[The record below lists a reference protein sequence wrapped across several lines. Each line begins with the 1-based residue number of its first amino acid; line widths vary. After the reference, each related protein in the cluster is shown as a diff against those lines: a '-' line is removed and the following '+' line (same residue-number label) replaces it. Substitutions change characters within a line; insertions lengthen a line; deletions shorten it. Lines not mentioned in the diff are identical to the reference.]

1 MDSMSTLTNGFVTL
15 MVTIDPPGIVPIF
28 LALTVGM
35 NRAQRRGV
43 AYRGAVISF
52 CLMLAFALFGDDI
65 LRALGISIS
74 AFRIAGGI
82 LLFWIG
88 CEMIFEKR
96 QERKEKTTETA
107 ITKDHIA
114 NLAAFPLAMPLIAGP
129 GTISATILLGSR
141 IHGVW
146 GTVALIFLIFVA
158 SVVVLLAMLAAS
170 FIDRFLGET
179 GRNILTRILGM
190 MLTALAVQFV
200 LDGMGAAYTTY
211 LERSLAL

>member
-1 MDSMSTLTNGFVTL
+1 MTELTTLLSGFTTL
-15 MVTIDPPGIVPIF
+15 MVTMDPPGMVPIF

-35 NRAQRRGV
+35 TRGQRRRV
-43 AYRGAVISF
+43 AVRGALISF
-52 CLMLAFALFGDDI
+52 FLLLAFALFGDSI
-65 LRALGISIS
+65 LGALGISMS

-107 ITKDHIA
+107 ITKDNIA

-129 GTISATILLGSR
+129 GAISATILLGSKME
-141 IHGVW
+141 
-146 GTVALIFLIFVA
+146 TVLDKLALVLVIFIAAL
-158 SVVVLLAMLAAS
+158 VVLLAMLSAGL
-170 FIDRFLGET
+170 IDRFLGET

-200 LDGMGAAYTTY
+200 IDGMQTAFHIGPVA
-211 LERSLAL
+211 SG

>member
-1 MDSMSTLTNGFVTL
+1 MNEVGTLLSGFTTL
-15 MVTIDPPGIVPIF
+15 MVTMDPPGMVPIF

-35 NRAQRRGV
+35 TRGQRRRV
-43 AYRGAVISF
+43 AVRGALISF
-52 CLMLAFALFGDDI
+52 CLLVAFALIGDRI
-65 LRALGISIS
+65 LGALGISMS

-107 ITKDHIA
+107 ITKDNIA
-114 NLAAFPLAMPLIAGP
+114 HLAAFPLAMPLIAGP
-129 GTISATILLGSR
+129 GAISATILLGSKME
-141 IHGVW
+141 
-146 GTVALIFLIFVA
+146 TVLDKLALVFVILIA
-158 SVVVLLAMLAAS
+158 SLVVLGAMLTAGL
-170 FIDRFLGET
+170 IDRFLGET

-200 LDGMGAAYTTY
+200 IDGMQTAFNLTAAAT
-211 LERSLAL
+211 

>member
-1 MDSMSTLTNGFVTL
+1 MNELATLINGFTTL
-15 MVTIDPPGIVPIF
+15 MVTMDPPGMVPIF

-35 NRAQRRGV
+35 TQAQRRSV
-43 AYRGAVISF
+43 AVRGTLITF
-52 CLMLAFALFGDDI
+52 GLLLAFALFGDDI
-65 LRALGISIS
+65 LNALGISMS

-88 CEMIFEKR
+88 VEMIFEKR

-107 ITKDHIA
+107 ITKDKIA

-129 GTISATILLGSR
+129 GTISATILLGSSME
-141 IHGVW
+141 
-146 GTVALIFLIFVA
+146 TALDKLALVLMIAIACLVVFVA
-158 SVVVLLAMLAAS
+158 MLMAGL
-170 FIDRFLGET
+170 IDKVLGET

-200 LDGMGAAYTTY
+200 IDGVKT
-211 LERSLAL
+211 ALPA

>member
-1 MDSMSTLTNGFVTL
+1 MADMGTLMSGFTTL
-15 MVTIDPPGIVPIF
+15 MVTMDPPGMVPIF

-35 NRAQRRGV
+35 TQSERRMV
-43 AYRGAVISF
+43 AMRGALISF
-52 CLMLAFALFGDDI
+52 CLLVAFALLGDRI
-65 LRALGISIS
+65 LGALGISMS

-107 ITKDHIA
+107 ITKDNIA
-114 NLAAFPLAMPLIAGP
+114 HLAAFPLAMPLIAGP
-129 GTISATILLGSR
+129 GAISATILLGSKMETWLDKLALV
-141 IHGVW
+141 GV
-146 GTVALIFLIFVA
+146 IMVA
-158 SVVVLLAMLAAS
+158 SLVVLVAMLMAGL
-170 FIDRFLGET
+170 IDRFLGET

-200 LDGMGAAYTTY
+200 IDGMQTAFH
-211 LERSLAL
+211 LAPAS

>member
-1 MDSMSTLTNGFVTL
+1 MSDMGTLLSGFTTL
-15 MVTIDPPGIVPIF
+15 MVTMDPPGMVPIF

-35 NRAQRRGV
+35 TRAERKLV
-43 AYRGAVISF
+43 AVRGALISF
-52 CLMLAFALFGDDI
+52 CLLVAFALFGDGI
-65 LRALGISIS
+65 LSALGISMS

-107 ITKDHIA
+107 ISKDNIA
-114 NLAAFPLAMPLIAGP
+114 HLAAFPLAMPLIAGP
-129 GTISATILLGSR
+129 GAISATILLGSKMETVLDKLALV
-141 IHGVW
+141 GV
-146 GTVALIFLIFVA
+146 IFIA
-158 SVVVLLAMLAAS
+158 SLVVLLAMLAAGL
-170 FIDRFLGET
+170 IDRFLGET

-200 LDGMGAAYTTY
+200 IDGMQTAFHLKTVAG
-211 LERSLAL
+211 